1 MELIIYNPK
10 DDGFVKEISWN
21 YDEIKKEGNN
31 TSNNA
36 KFCEELETIVDEM
49 FK

>member
-21 YDEIKKEGNN
+21 YDEIKKEVAEKVQHYNSLIY
-31 TSNNA
+31 TEDQV
-36 KFCEELETIVDEM
+36 K
-49 FK
+49 